1 MKRMTLLILLI
12 CTTVLAACGNSSP
25 QGDQMLSY
33 RDQEGRV
40 IELPRHITRIS
51 GDGVI
56 IYALR
61 QQDKLVDRGMYYGI
75 DAEVMARVDPQFE
88 ARPNILDGN
97 KTNCEALAA
106 LQPQVVFANA
116 AFHRE
121 DKKQMETAG
130 LKVFSIKGETI
141 GESFEAVRL
150 MGQVLGCDD
159 NVREYLTDCNRL
171 LKMVED
177 RTRDIPKSKRLRVL
191 FAGPKSVYT
200 VATGEMLQS
209 EILSRAGAENVASS
223 LKGFWC
229 DVSPEQVALWNP
241 DVIFLGSSK
250 GVYGVEQVYL
260 NSQFKTI
267 KAVKEHR
274 VYAFPSNIGW
284 WDFPAPHCVLGVVWS
299 ARTLYPERF
308 ADVDM
313 QKIADEFY
321 ARYRGGHTFTELGG
335 KL

>member
-1 MKRMTLLILLI
+1 MKRMTLVILSVCSI
-12 CTTVLAACGNSSP
+12 VLGACNSGSP
-25 QGDQMLSY
+25 QVDQMVSY
-33 RDQEGRV
+33 RDQEGHLV
-40 IELPRHITRIS
+40 QVPRHITRIS

-61 QQDKLVDRGMYYGI
+61 QQDKLVDRGMYYGM
-75 DAEVMARVDPQFE
+75 DAKALARVDPQFA
-88 ARPNILDGN
+88 ARPNILDGD

-106 LQPQVVFANA
+106 LRPQVVFANA
-116 AFHRE
+116 VFHKE
-121 DKKQMETAG
+121 DKQQMEIAG

-141 GESFEAVRL
+141 EESFETVRL
-150 MGQVLGCDD
+150 MGRVLGCE
-159 NVREYLTDCNRL
+159 VEAREYLADCHRL
-171 LKMVED
+171 LKLVED
-177 RTRDIPKSKRLRVL
+177 RTRDIPQAQRLRVL

-200 VATGEMLQS
+200 VATGEMLQT
-209 EILSRAGAENVASS
+209 EILRRAGAENVASG

-250 GVYGVEQVYL
+250 GIYGAEQVCR
-260 NSQFKTI
+260 NSQFKTV
-267 KAVKEHR
+267 KAVKQRR

-299 ARTLYPERF
+299 AKTLYPDRF
-308 ADVDM
+308 KDVDM
-313 QKIADEFY
+313 LKIADTFY
-321 ARYRGGHTFTELGG
+321 AKYRGGHTFTAMGG